1 MWPMQRAVFH
11 ACMCTPGH
19 AWSAPACHL
28 PYSRACTPTYPR
40 LARHLPYL
48 RLARIFH
55 TRAQR
60 ANEAAAA
67 LRTQQHAARQQQHV
81 CARTCTG
88 TCLCVRTHRPWVKL
102 GAPKPACTHAAT
114 AAAAA
119 IATHCKGL
127 RPYHPTGPHATTLC
141 ICALRIGSGAGCD
154 RGVARDGVLGRQ
166 RLRDPRRLA
175 VLHRRRGQR
184 LLRRQQRRSTAD
196 DRWGRCCGQ
205 WHGIFRERPAA
216 R

>member
-1 MWPMQRAVFH
+1 MSPPQQAEWQAQEARVSPMPVKRLCVERSANFQILAWHVAHAARCLPCMYVHARARLERTCMPSSII
-11 ACMCTPGH
+11 ACMH
-19 AWSAPACHL
+19 ASIFAPCA
-28 PYSRACTPTYPR
+28 P
-40 LARHLPYL
+40 
-48 RLARIFH
+48 FH
-55 TRAQR
+55 IRAQR

-81 CARTCTG
+81 CARMCTG
-88 TCLCVRTHRPWVKL
+88 TCLRVRTRRPWVKL

-154 RGVARDGVLGRQ
+154 
-166 RLRDPRRLA
+166 
-175 VLHRRRGQR
+175 
-184 LLRRQQRRSTAD
+184 
-196 DRWGRCCGQ
+196 
-205 WHGIFRERPAA
+205 HG
-216 R
+216 

>member
-1 MWPMQRAVFH
+1 MACGPRSALSSVLVRA
-11 ACMCTPGH
+11 PGH

-28 PYSRACTPTYPR
+28 PYVQHAVLSSIIACMH
-40 LARHLPYL
+40 AS
-48 RLARIFH
+48 IFAPCAPFH
-55 TRAQR
+55 IRAQR

-67 LRTQQHAARQQQHV
+67 LRTQQHAARQQQHSAPACTLV
-81 CARTCTG
+81 CTRACTGLVCACARTG
-88 TCLCVRTHRPWVKL
+88 L
-102 GAPKPACTHAAT
+102 GSSSARQKPACTHAAT

-175 VLHRRRGQR
+175 VLHRR
-184 LLRRQQRRSTAD
+184 
-196 DRWGRCCGQ
+196 
-205 WHGIFRERPAA
+205 
-216 R
+216 